1 MDKLKSDIEI
11 IDWLNSLEWIEE
23 VIVSRVEI
31 VGKIGL
37 RTNSM
42 DKQIF
47 NLMNTCM
54 DNRYYIEQPK
64 AIAKLVHK
72 STQSIIPVYKPLNW
86 FQRLMIRWCFG
97 LKYERIN

>member
-54 DNRYYIEQPK
+54 DNRY
-64 AIAKLVHK
+64 
-72 STQSIIPVYKPLNW
+72 
-86 FQRLMIRWCFG
+86 
-97 LKYERIN
+97 

>member
-42 DKQIF
+42 QINF
-47 NLMNTCM
+47 LSSSM
-54 DNRYYIEQPK
+54 
-64 AIAKLVHK
+64 
-72 STQSIIPVYKPLNW
+72 
-86 FQRLMIRWCFG
+86 
-97 LKYERIN
+97 

>member
-1 MDKLKSDIEI
+1 MIQYRKEMDKLKSDIEI

-42 DKQIF
+42 DKQVF

-54 DNRYYIEQPK
+54 DNSYYILLDR
-64 AIAKLVHK
+64 KL
-72 STQSIIPVYKPLNW
+72 ICI
-86 FQRLMIRWCFG
+86 
-97 LKYERIN
+97 ERFNV

>member
-1 MDKLKSDIEI
+1 MSEIE
-11 IDWLNSLEWIEE
+11 
-23 VIVSRVEI
+23 
-31 VGKIGL
+31 
-37 RTNSM
+37 
-42 DKQIF
+42 
-47 NLMNTCM
+47 
-54 DNRYYIEQPK
+54 YIEQPK